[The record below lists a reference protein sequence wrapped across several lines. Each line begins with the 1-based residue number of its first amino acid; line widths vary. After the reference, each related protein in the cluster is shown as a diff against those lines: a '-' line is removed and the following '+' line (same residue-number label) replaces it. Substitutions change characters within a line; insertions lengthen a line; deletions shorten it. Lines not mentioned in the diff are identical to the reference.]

1 MTWLAAGFAMAAV
14 LLLRPARP
22 QVDPPSTLMETT
34 PPGPLL
40 LRLRPALVAGAGAGT
55 WAVLGG
61 IAGAV
66 GGCVAAVVVWRVL
79 GRTEDPAV
87 VRRREQLVAD
97 LPLGVDLLATCLDA
111 GAAPES
117 SFARVADAIGGPVGE
132 ELLGIHHRLAVG
144 VDPAEVWS
152 GLSRHPQLGPL
163 GRAVGRA
170 HDTGASVAD
179 AVHRLAEELADRGRA
194 EIEERARSIEVRAAA
209 PLGLC
214 LLPAFMVLGVVPMV
228 VAVFGSMELFR

>member
-1 MTWLAAGFAMAAV
+1 MSWLVAGCAIVAV
-14 LLLRPARP
+14 LLLLPVRP
-22 QVDPPSTLMETT
+22 QVDPPAARVEAVPQAS
-34 PPGPLL
+34 LL
-40 LRLRPALVAGAGAGT
+40 VRLRPVLVAGAGAGT

-61 IAGAV
+61 IAGLV
-66 GGCVAAVVVWRVL
+66 GGCVAAAVVWRVL

-87 VRRREQLVAD
+87 VRRRQQLVAD

-117 SFARVADAIGGPVGE
+117 SFARVAEAIGGPVGE
-132 ELLGIHHRLAVG
+132 ELLGVHHRLAVG
-144 VDPAEVWS
+144 VDPAEVWA

-179 AVHRLAEELADRGRA
+179 AVHRLADELADRGRA
-194 EIEERARSIEVRAAA
+194 EVEERARSIEVRAAA

-228 VAVFGSMELFR
+228 VAVFGAMELFG

>member
-1 MTWLAAGFAMAAV
+1 MSWLTALLAATAV
-14 LLLRPARP
+14 LLVRPPRP
-22 QVDPPSTLMETT
+22 QVDRPVVAEPPKRPTA
-34 PPGPLL
+34 LL
-40 LRLRPALVAGAGAGT
+40 LRLRPVLAAGATAGT

-61 IAGAV
+61 AV
-66 GGCVAAVVVWRVL
+66 GLGVGVLVAAVVWRVL

-87 VRRREQLVAD
+87 VRRREQLSAD
-97 LPLGVDLLATCLDA
+97 LPLGVDLLAACLDA

-117 SFARVADAIGGPVGE
+117 SFLKVAAAVGGPVGE
-132 ELLGIHHRLAVG
+132 ELLGVHHRLAVG
-144 VDPAEVWS
+144 VDPTEVWA
-152 GLSRHPQLGPL
+152 GLARHPQLGPL

-170 HDTGASVAD
+170 HDTGASVAA

-194 EIEERARSIEVRAAA
+194 EVEERARSIEVRAAA

-228 VAVFGSMELFR
+228 VGVFGSMELFG

>member
-1 MTWLAAGFAMAAV
+1 MSWPAAAFAVVAV

-22 QVDPPSTLMETT
+22 QVAPPATRVQA
-34 PPGPLL
+34 PPAVSQL
-40 LRLRPALVAGAGAGT
+40 LRLRPVLVAGAGAGT

-61 IAGAV
+61 VAGLV
-66 GGCVAAVVVWRVL
+66 GGCVAAAAVWRAL

-87 VRRREQLVAD
+87 VRRRERLVAD

-117 SFARVADAIGGPVGE
+117 SFVRVADAIGGPVGE
-132 ELLGIHHRLAVG
+132 ELLGVHHRLAVG
-144 VDPAEVWS
+144 VDPAEVWA

-170 HDTGASVAD
+170 HHTGASVAD
-179 AVHRLAEELADRGRA
+179 AVHNLADELADRGRA
-194 EIEERARSIEVRAAA
+194 EVEERARSIEVRAAA

-228 VAVFGSMELFR
+228 VAVFGAMELFG